1 MSVWSSDVFSS
12 NLKCLKTFYF
22 TAKERVV
29 AKKVPCCGTF
39 LGAHELSVRGR
50 WKRLRFYVHTR
61 VFRGAQYNE
70 CPFLNRLGRICR
82 SEEHTSELQSLMRIS
97 YAVFCLK
104 KKKTKQSPKNKYT
117 K

>member
-70 CPFLNRLGRICR
+70 CPFLNRLGRICLFFVAMPEIGR
-82 SEEHTSELQSLMRIS
+82 ASCRERVCQ
-97 YAVFCLK
+97 YV
-104 KKKTKQSPKNKYT
+104 
-117 K
+117 